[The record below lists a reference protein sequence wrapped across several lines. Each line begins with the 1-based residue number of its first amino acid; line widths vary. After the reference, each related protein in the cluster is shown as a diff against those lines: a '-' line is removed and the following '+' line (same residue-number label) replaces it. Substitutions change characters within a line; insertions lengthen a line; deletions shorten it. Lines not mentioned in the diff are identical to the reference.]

1 MNNIEHMLKHIFSIM
16 SSFVKR
22 PHMFGGYGFGSKF
35 HINSIASEFWNCEGY
50 ESTWATLGFLI
61 EICGIV
67 GKGKP

>member
-1 MNNIEHMLKHIFSIM
+1 MFKHIFSVM
-16 SSFVKR
+16 SSLVKR

-35 HINSIASEFWNCEGY
+35 HINSIGSEFWNY
-50 ESTWATLGFLI
+50 EDPKQAMNPPTSLGFLI